1 MKLNPPQEGLV
12 SRAPATLR
20 SSETPNERAMHAIVR
35 NDLQSAVVNA
45 HRQAGAHLRAELAAP
60 GEMDLGTK
68 IDNGFSRI
76 LIGHAVERI
85 LALGFA
91 CDDGL
96 QGERVLVV
104 ERKVKARSARP
115 RQVIGVLV
123 PEIAFRP

>member
-1 MKLNPPQEGLV
+1 KLA
-12 SRAPATLR
+12 RANG
-20 SSETPNERAMHAIVR
+20 SSKTPDERAMHPIIR
-35 NDLQSAVVNA
+35 DDLQSAVVNA
-45 HRQAGAHLRAELAAP
+45 HGQIGAYLRAELAAP
-60 GEMDLGTK
+60 GEIDLGAE

-76 LIGHAVERI
+76 PVRLAIESV

-96 QGERVLVV
+96 QGKRVLVV

-123 PEIAFRP
+123 AEIAFRSRGILEAP